1 MLDIA
6 IIGAGPVGLASAAAL
21 HQKLGADVK
30 MQVLQIGLPSLRGTT
45 ALLSEVELTAG
56 TFEHLGHGKLGCT
69 SCIYFTQSAVLSE
82 LHSCTCSPHHS

>member
-30 MQVLQIGLPSLRGTT
+30 MQVLQIG
-45 ALLSEVELTAG
+45 AAE
-56 TFEHLGHGKLGCT
+56 
-69 SCIYFTQSAVLSE
+69 SARHNSIAV
-82 LHSCTCSPHHS
+82 